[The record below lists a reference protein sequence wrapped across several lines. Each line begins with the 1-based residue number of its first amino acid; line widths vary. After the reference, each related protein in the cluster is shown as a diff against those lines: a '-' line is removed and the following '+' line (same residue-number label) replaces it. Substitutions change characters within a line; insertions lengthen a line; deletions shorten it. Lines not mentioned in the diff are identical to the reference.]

1 MTRRRGRPPADGR
14 IVSPDC
20 ILSEALEILHA
31 EGLTGLTMRALA
43 TRVGINPMT
52 IYHHFKDRDG
62 LIKALAER
70 AYADV
75 AAPESGDDLARA
87 HALLM
92 AYYSKVVLY
101 PALTLAIFAQPAIFP
116 EHARRITN
124 ELSRL
129 LNGDENAVRWTHI
142 LVDYA
147 HGAAL
152 AVASRD
158 GHAEDQRSKEA
169 MFHDFEIGLAELLAV
184 FGKCLKGD
192 PACRARAEA
201 PSSFGTGP

>member
-1 MTRRRGRPPADGR
+1 MIARRRGRPPADGR
-14 IVSPDC
+14 TVSPDR
-20 ILSEALEILHA
+20 ILSKALEILHV

-43 TRVGINPMT
+43 TRAGINPMT

-62 LIKALAER
+62 LIKALAEH

-75 AAPESGDDLARA
+75 ATPETGDDLARA
-87 HALLM
+87 HALLT

-116 EHARRITN
+116 EHARRITD
-124 ELSRL
+124 ELTRL
-129 LNGDENAVRWTHI
+129 LNEHDNALLWTHI
-142 LVDYA
+142 LVDYT

-158 GHAEDQRSKEA
+158 GSAEQQRSRQA
-169 MFHDFEIGLAELLAV
+169 MLNDFECGLAELLAA
-184 FGKCLKGD
+184 FGKSLRRRT
-192 PACRARAEA
+192 A
-201 PSSFGTGP
+201 

>member
-1 MTRRRGRPPADGR
+1 MIARRRGRPPADGR
-14 IVSPDC
+14 TVSPDR

-43 TRVGINPMT
+43 TRMGINPMT

-62 LIKALAER
+62 LIRALAER

-75 AAPESGDDLARA
+75 AAPEKGEALARA
-87 HALLM
+87 QALLT
-92 AYYSKVVLY
+92 AYYSKVVHY

-116 EHARRITN
+116 EHARRITD
-124 ELSRL
+124 ELTRLLSRHNNAL
-129 LNGDENAVRWTHI
+129 LWTHI
-142 LVDYA
+142 LVDYT

-158 GHAEDQRSKEA
+158 GNAGHQRSNEA
-169 MFHDFEIGLAELLAV
+169 MLDDFECGLSELLAA
-184 FGKCLKGD
+184 FEKSLKGD
-192 PACRARAEA
+192 PA
-201 PSSFGTGP
+201 